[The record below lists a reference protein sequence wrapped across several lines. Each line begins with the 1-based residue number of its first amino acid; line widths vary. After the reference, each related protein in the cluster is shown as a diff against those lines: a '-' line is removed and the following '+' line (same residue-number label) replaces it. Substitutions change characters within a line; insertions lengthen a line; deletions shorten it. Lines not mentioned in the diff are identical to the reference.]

1 MLQQKGVVH
10 NIIIKEVSIKGTE
23 ETLAEAEV
31 EEILV
36 EEEED
41 RLYVITVINL
51 DTWPTTV

>member
-10 NIIIKEVSIKGTE
+10 NITIKEASIKGTE
-23 ETLAEAEV
+23 ETLVEVEA

-41 RLYVITVINL
+41 Q
-51 DTWPTTV
+51 

>member
-10 NIIIKEVSIKGTE
+10 NIIIKEALIQGTE
-23 ETLAEAEV
+23 ETLVEVEV

-41 RLYVITVINL
+41 R
-51 DTWPTTV
+51 